1 MVQRESG
8 IQLHYEKYR
17 KIIQGLTLM
26 SDALMRNVLRD
37 IKCAEYVIRIIMEQA
52 DLKIVD
58 VTIQQDNK
66 NLRGRSAVLDCVA
79 EDACGD
85 RYDVEVQQGSGGASP
100 KRARYHSA
108 VLDANTLEPG
118 KDFDTLPKSYVIFIT
133 DEDIA
138 GAGLP
143 IYHVAKTVKETKEEF
158 GDQAYIIYVNS
169 KIQDDTELGRLMH
182 DFHCKSPDDMYSRVL
197 AERVRSIKETQEGE
211 DDMCREMEKIYEEGL
226 EKGIEEGRAKGIEEK
241 ARETVRNLSAMGL
254 SADKIASAV
263 QVSIEEVREWL
274 SDGAKAVR

>member
-1 MVQRESG
+1 MVQRENG
-8 IQLHYEKYR
+8 IQIHYEKYR

-37 IKCAEYVIRIIMEQA
+37 IKCAEYVIQIIMEQA

-85 RYDVEVQQGSGGASP
+85 RYDVEVQQGSSGASP

-143 IYHVAKTVKETKEEF
+143 IYHVAKTVKETK
-158 GDQAYIIYVNS
+158 
-169 KIQDDTELGRLMH
+169 K
-182 DFHCKSPDDMYSRVL
+182 
-197 AERVRSIKETQEGE
+197 GE
-211 DDMCREMEKIYEEGL
+211 DDMCREMEKIYEEGR
-226 EKGIEEGRAKGIEEK
+226 EKGIEEK

-274 SDGAKAVR
+274 SDGAKAAR

>member
-1 MVQRESG
+1 M
-8 IQLHYEKYR
+8 
-17 KIIQGLTLM
+17 GL
-26 SDALMRNVLRD
+26 R
-37 IKCAEYVIRIIMEQA
+37 
-52 DLKIVD
+52 
-58 VTIQQDNK
+58 
-66 NLRGRSAVLDCVA
+66 
-79 EDACGD
+79 
-85 RYDVEVQQGSGGASP
+85 
-100 KRARYHSA
+100 RYHSA

-158 GDQAYIIYVNS
+158 RDQAYIIYVNS
-169 KIQDDTELGRLMH
+169 KIQDDTELGSTELGRLMH

-211 DDMCREMEKIYEEGL
+211 DDMCREMEKIYEEGR
-226 EKGIEEGRAKGIEEK
+226 EKGIEEK

-254 SADKIASAV
+254 SIDKIAGAV
-263 QVSIEEVREWL
+263 QVSIEKVQEWL
-274 SDGAKAVR
+274 SDGAKAAR

>member
-1 MVQRESG
+1 M
-8 IQLHYEKYR
+8 
-17 KIIQGLTLM
+17 
-26 SDALMRNVLRD
+26 
-37 IKCAEYVIRIIMEQA
+37 
-52 DLKIVD
+52 
-58 VTIQQDNK
+58 
-66 NLRGRSAVLDCVA
+66 
-79 EDACGD
+79 
-85 RYDVEVQQGSGGASP
+85 
-100 KRARYHSA
+100 
-108 VLDANTLEPG
+108 
-118 KDFDTLPKSYVIFIT
+118 
-133 DEDIA
+133 
-138 GAGLP
+138 
-143 IYHVAKTVKETKEEF
+143 KETKEEF

-197 AERVRSIKETQEGE
+197 AERVRSIKETQKGE